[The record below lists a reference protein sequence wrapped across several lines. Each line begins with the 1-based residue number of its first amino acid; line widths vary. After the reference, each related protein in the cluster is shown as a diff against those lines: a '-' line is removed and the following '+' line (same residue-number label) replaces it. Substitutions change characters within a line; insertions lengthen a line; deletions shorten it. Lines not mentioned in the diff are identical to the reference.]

1 MNAPALLD
9 RAQYAAS
16 LYRLLPGVYRA
27 RDKQGELQRFLA
39 LFADELWRMRAR
51 LDQQWRDLYIDSC
64 QDWVIPYLAELVG
77 TSVLFDD
84 AGRNRV
90 DVKNTMRWRRQK
102 GTAAG
107 LEDVAAG
114 VGGWGAHLAEMFE
127 RTVWMQNLAH
137 VKRNAVFALDLRD
150 ADAMAALSTPFS
162 GAHAFVDLRPAD
174 QRAGWFGPRK
184 LAVFEWPLG
193 SYPLRHVRPAQLVTP
208 APLGVARYRFAPL
221 GADTQL
227 YAGGDKQQPCSDA
240 GSAGAD
246 ICRAHADD
254 VPIRTRDTKTHPSVY
269 VGTALGFTIC
279 EDGIPVVSAAAT
291 PSAPSGAPCLD
302 YAELAESGGLIAADR
317 TLFTASQQFQLEAVR
332 LGAVLQV
339 INGTLSPI
347 PYSGGQAW
355 ASQLQLR
362 NPHGT
367 LALVTPNFDYSAGMA
382 PYEPD
387 HGEFHHPVLLL
398 RLANTGALA
407 SFPES
412 EVIVRNA
419 EGTALQVFL
428 PAIPNIPASAQIF
441 MYVAADG
448 STYFARADHGAGVPD
463 RNPDASLFGAY
474 VAPHVACAAEAQVR
488 LRPGHLAAPNRFR
501 RAVLRSLCCWDKP
514 LVPPLANGEVAIDP
528 ERGRFMF
535 PAAEVPAGRVSVS
548 FRYGFTGEV
557 GAGPYAR
564 GPLAPRTITVARA
577 RNADHATVQAAI
589 NVPHSGAAPVVIEIL
604 DSATY
609 HEAIRIVGRD
619 FLGGLVLRAAD
630 QETPT
635 IEAGV
640 GDDVLTVQNSTIP
653 QLVLDGLVLS
663 GGNVIVSGG
672 VGAVVLR
679 HCSVAPASVAVNLTS
694 ANANLQLVRC
704 ICGPIAITAPDGSVE
719 VSDSIVQHPAASV
732 EAPSGNAAL
741 NFPNGTAKLERATF
755 LGDVAAHSGYV
766 SNVLLYGSLSLAD
779 AGASCLRFSRLPPAF
794 AGAGFRCTAAMP
806 MFVSIAFGDAG
817 YCHLHP
823 NTNAALRNG
832 AEEGGEIGAFYRAGL
847 PWRTQNVGV
856 RLEEYLP
863 AGLEA
868 VQIRVLPRLRFL
880 GNSAL

>member
-1 MNAPALLD
+1 MNALAAAD
-9 RAQYAAS
+9 RAQYALS

-27 RDKQGELQRFLA
+27 RDTEGELQRFLA

-51 LDQQWRDLYIDSC
+51 LDRQWRDLYIDSC

-90 DVKNTMRWRRQK
+90 DVKNTLRWRRQK

-114 VGGWGAHLAEMFE
+114 IGGWGAHLAEMFE
-127 RTVWMQNLAH
+127 RTVWMQNLVH
-137 VKRNAVFALDLRD
+137 VKRNAAFALDLRD

-162 GAHAFVDLRPAD
+162 GARALVDLRPAD

-193 SYPLRHVRPAQLVTP
+193 SYPLRQVTP
-208 APLGVARYRFAPL
+208 LQLGGGRFRFAPL
-221 GADTQL
+221 GGDAAL
-227 YAGGDKQQPCSDA
+227 YAGGDKQELCDA
-240 GSAGAD
+240 AGGARAD
-246 ICRAHADD
+246 ICRAHTDH
-254 VPIRTRDTKTHPSVY
+254 VPIRTRDARTHAAVY
-269 VGTALGFTIC
+269 VGTPLGFTIH
-279 EDGIPVVSAAAT
+279 EDGIPVVSAEVAPGV
-291 PSAPSGAPCLD
+291 PSDALCLD
-302 YAELAESGGLIAADR
+302 YAELAKSGGLVAADR
-317 TLFTASQQFQLEAVR
+317 TLFTAPGQFRLEAVR
-332 LGAVLQV
+332 LGAVLQT

-367 LALVTPNFDYSAGMA
+367 LALDAVTPDFGYVAGVA

-398 RLANTGALA
+398 RLTNIGALA

-412 EVIVRNA
+412 EVIVRSA
-419 EGTALQVFL
+419 EGAALQVFL
-428 PAIPNIPASAQIF
+428 PALANMPAAAQLYT
-441 MYVAADG
+441 YVAADG
-448 STYFARADHGAGVPD
+448 SAYFARADHGTGVPD

-474 VAPHVACAAEAQVR
+474 LAPHLARAAEAQVR
-488 LRPGHLAAPNRFR
+488 LRPGHLAPPNRFR
-501 RAVLRSLCCWDKP
+501 RPVLRPLCCWDKP
-514 LVPPLANGEVAIDP
+514 LVPPPASGEVAIDP

-535 PAAEVPAGRVSVS
+535 PTTEVPAGRVSVS
-548 FRYGFTGEV
+548 FRYGFTGEI

-564 GPLAPRTITVARA
+564 GQLASPSLTVAQTC
-577 RNADHATVQAAI
+577 NADHATLQAAI
-589 NVPHSGAAPVVIEIL
+589 NAAPDGTANPVVIEIL

-609 HEAIRIVGRD
+609 NEAILVDSRN
-619 FLGGLVLRAAD
+619 FPGGLVLQAAD
-630 QETPT
+630 QQTPT
-635 IEAGV
+635 LVKSGGGA
-640 GDDVLTVQNSTIP
+640 DVLTVQNSAIA
-653 QLVLDGLVLS
+653 QFVLDGLVLS
-663 GGNVIVSGG
+663 GGGIVVGG
-672 VGAVVLR
+672 NVGAVVLR
-679 HCSVAPASVAVNLTS
+679 HCSAAPASVAVNLTS
-694 ANANLQLVRC
+694 ANANLRLARC
-704 ICGPIAITAPDGSVE
+704 ICGPIAITAPEGSVE

-732 EAPSGNAAL
+732 ETPSGNAAL
-741 NFPNGTAKLERATF
+741 AFGNGTAKLERTT
-755 LGDVAAHSGYV
+755 LVGDVAVHSGYI
-766 SNVLLYGSLSLAD
+766 SNVLLYGALALAD

-794 AGAGFRCTAAMP
+794 AAGGFRCTETVP
-806 MFVSIAFGDAG
+806 IFVSLAFGDAG

-823 NTNAALRNG
+823 NTSAALRSG

-847 PWRTQNVGV
+847 AWRTQNVGV
-856 RLEEYLP
+856 RLDEYVP

-880 GNSAL
+880 GNSVL